1 MRAPAKSS
9 RDTAAR
15 RKTIE
20 ASPAK
25 SGKQI
30 TMADR
35 LKAMRSVPAVRK
47 TVLPA
52 HDLASEPVVIP
63 DDQIVATIR
72 ARRALDQPVKELT
85 IQPVNEVGNG

>member
-35 LKAMRSVPAVRK
+35 LKAMRSV
-47 TVLPA
+47 PA